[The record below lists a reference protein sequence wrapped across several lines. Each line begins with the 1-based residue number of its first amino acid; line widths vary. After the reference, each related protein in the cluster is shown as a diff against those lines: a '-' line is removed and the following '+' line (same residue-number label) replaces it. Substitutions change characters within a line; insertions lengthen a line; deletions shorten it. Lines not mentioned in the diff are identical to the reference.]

1 MTAKHW
7 TDSKWQDMEQKP
19 LEIYLF
25 VDPTCPD
32 CWALEPII
40 KKLNIEYGPYL
51 RIKHVLSVDL
61 SSLNTARKKMTCKSK
76 ALEDSGLKAGRSDN
90 RVLDNP
96 ITSPFV
102 ASVAIK
108 AAELQGKK
116 AGTRFLRMLQEQLF
130 IQQQDVSDFD
140 VLKMCADEAKL
151 DLDEFFQD
159 MHSASASKAFQ
170 CDVKIASEMDVEST
184 PTLVFFNEN
193 IEDEGIKIDGVYP
206 YEVYVQIVEEMLLNK
221 PEKQQLPSIEAFLE
235 KYKLVA
241 TPEVATVFNLSLKQA
256 EKELKK
262 LMFQQKIELIT
273 TKHGVFWRHLE

>member
-1 MTAKHW
+1 
-7 TDSKWQDMEQKP
+7 MEQKP

-61 SSLNTARKKMTCKSK
+61 SSLNNARKKLYCKTKNIEDVSSK
-76 ALEDSGLKAGRSDN
+76 SNSIGKEM
-90 RVLDNP
+90 VDNP

-108 AAELQGKK
+108 AAELQGKR

-130 IQQQDVSDFD
+130 IKQLDVSDFD

-221 PEKQQLPSIEAFLE
+221 PEKQQLPSMDAFLE
-235 KYKLVA
+235 KHKLVA
-241 TPEVATVFNLSLKQA
+241 TPEVATVYNLSLQQA

-262 LMFQQKIELIT
+262 RMFQQKIELIN
-273 TKHGVFWRHLE
+273 TKHGAFWRHLE